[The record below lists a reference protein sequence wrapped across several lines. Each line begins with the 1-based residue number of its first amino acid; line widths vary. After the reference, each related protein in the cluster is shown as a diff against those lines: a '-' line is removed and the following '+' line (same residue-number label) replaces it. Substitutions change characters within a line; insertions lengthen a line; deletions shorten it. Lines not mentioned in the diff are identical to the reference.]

1 MMGRSVLDAARC
13 GLIVAIAMYAP
24 AARAQDPV
32 DTAAILKI
40 KEEGFER
47 SQVMEIASWL
57 ADVHGPRLTGS
68 PITKRAGDWALEQFR
83 KWGLANPHYEW
94 WGPFGRGWVNER
106 MLAQVTSP
114 VPFPVIAYPGAW
126 TDGTKG
132 MLRTNVVLGPP
143 ILGTAADV
151 APYRGK
157 LRGKIVLSSPPLN
170 PAPLF
175 SAPAQRYTKAQ
186 LDALANPYPVKPAV
200 PPENP
205 PPLAEQSEADTW
217 VDLRQCFIDEGVAAI
232 LDPGEGS
239 GGTVWPT
246 GKGSWEENST
256 MPSCLNCAF
265 GGIPR
270 VTVAAEHYGRIYRIL
285 EKGIPVRMDLEVKN
299 TFYTTDLKS
308 FNLIAELPGSDKAD
322 EIVILGAHFD
332 SEHAGTGA
340 TDNAA
345 GSAVMMEAMRILKAS
360 GVRLRRTVRVG
371 LWTGEEQGLKG
382 SREYVKAH
390 FADVTPMKLKP
401 VHAKVSAYYNLD
413 NGTGAIRGI
422 YLQGNAA
429 AGPIFAEWM
438 RLLNSDSISV
448 GHVAPGGTWST
459 DHESFD
465 DVGIPGFQFIQ
476 DSVEYESR
484 THHSSQDLYE
494 RLQAVDMKHN
504 AVVVATFAY
513 LTANRDERLPRKP
526 LPEPRGPRIAGSG
539 GQPICPAK

>member
-1 MMGRSVLDAARC
+1 MMGRRVRDAARC
-13 GLIVAIAMYAP
+13 GLIVAVAIYAP
-24 AARAQDPV
+24 AARAQGPV

-83 KWGLANPHYEW
+83 KWGLANPRYEW

-106 MLAQVTSP
+106 MIAQVTSP

-132 MLRTNVVLGPP
+132 MLRTNVVIGPP
-143 ILGTAADV
+143 ILGTAAD
-151 APYRGK
+151 
-157 LRGKIVLSSPPLN
+157 
-170 PAPLF
+170 
-175 SAPAQRYTKAQ
+175 
-186 LDALANPYPVKPAV
+186 PVQPAV

-205 PPLAEQSEADTW
+205 PPAAEQSAADTR

-246 GKGSWEENST
+246 GKGSWDENDT
-256 MPSCLNCAF
+256 MPVCLNCAF

-270 VTVAAEHYGRIYRIL
+270 VTVSAEHYGRIYRIL

-299 TFYTTDLKS
+299 AFYTTDLKS

-322 EIVILGAHFD
+322 EVVILGAHFD

-345 GSAVMMEAMRILKAS
+345 GAAVMMEAMRILKAS
-360 GVRLRRTVRVG
+360 SVRLRRTVRVG

-382 SREYVKAH
+382 SREYVNAH
-390 FADVTPMKLKP
+390 LADVTTMKLKP
-401 VHAKVSAYYNLD
+401 AHAKVSA
-413 NGTGAIRGI
+413 
-422 YLQGNAA
+422 
-429 AGPIFAEWM
+429 
-438 RLLNSDSISV
+438 
-448 GHVAPGGTWST
+448 
-459 DHESFD
+459 
-465 DVGIPGFQFIQ
+465 
-476 DSVEYESR
+476 
-484 THHSSQDLYE
+484 
-494 RLQAVDMKHN
+494 
-504 AVVVATFAY
+504 
-513 LTANRDERLPRKP
+513 
-526 LPEPRGPRIAGSG
+526 
-539 GQPICPAK
+539 